1 MSTDLAKEQATI
13 SHEAIVVGKGGY
25 AVNYGHLDIS
35 EPAGKNYFEYQH
47 GNIPN
52 QPGVVVKNIAIC
64 ALAALEDNP
73 DQPGAKRLA
82 SHATLINRGVIDIH
96 FNKIYALYKE
106 RKAKSDDP
114 ENTNNDTVR
123 CYAMAAGTD
132 SMLINE
138 GTINVY
144 MDQDI
149 DAQVSLYGCV
159 IWANARSFMQNRGK
173 INIIG
178 NGSWQSYIRGIGSM
192 DSNLQVINDGEIT
205 VDLKR
210 AYQTRILHT
219 AGQFGSLLNNGI
231 IRVKT
236 GGRIMVLGSLA
247 GTRMINNGT
256 IEVVSLATFLENKVS
271 YHYQF
276 DPLATV
282 MYEHFLPNDLPTC
295 PTVNRGTINVHLLGT
310 EASGP
315 NAVAFGF
322 YCHQVGSKGE
332 TPVHR
337 MENEGIIEVTQEG
350 PCHYHTAEVGVN
362 MQSVGDYPVRVKI
375 GTWKTKA
382 RDFAQTHDLFICRSA
397 KFDLSDMHLEL
408 IPSDGVSDAPIRPRD
423 LVYQIE
429 TSKEAGETCEVH
441 EANLDR

>member
-1 MSTDLAKEQATI
+1 
-13 SHEAIVVGKGGY
+13 
-25 AVNYGHLDIS
+25 
-35 EPAGKNYFEYQH
+35 
-47 GNIPN
+47 
-52 QPGVVVKNIAIC
+52 
-64 ALAALEDNP
+64 
-73 DQPGAKRLA
+73 
-82 SHATLINRGVIDIH
+82 
-96 FNKIYALYKE
+96 
-106 RKAKSDDP
+106 
-114 ENTNNDTVR
+114 
-123 CYAMAAGTD
+123 
-132 SMLINE
+132 
-138 GTINVY
+138 
-144 MDQDI
+144 
-149 DAQVSLYGCV
+149 
-159 IWANARSFMQNRGK
+159 
-173 INIIG
+173 
-178 NGSWQSYIRGIGSM
+178 
-192 DSNLQVINDGEIT
+192 
-205 VDLKR
+205 
-210 AYQTRILHT
+210 
-219 AGQFGSLLNNGI
+219 
-231 IRVKT
+231 
-236 GGRIMVLGSLA
+236 
-247 GTRMINNGT
+247 
-256 IEVVSLATFLENKVS
+256 
-271 YHYQF
+271 
-276 DPLATV
+276 

-429 TSKEAGETCEVH
+429 TSKEAGETCEVR